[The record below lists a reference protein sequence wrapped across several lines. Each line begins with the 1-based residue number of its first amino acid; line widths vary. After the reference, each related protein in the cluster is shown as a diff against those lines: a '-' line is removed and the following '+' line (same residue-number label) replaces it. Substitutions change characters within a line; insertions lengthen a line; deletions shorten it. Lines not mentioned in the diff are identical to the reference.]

1 MPVSKPDYSS
11 GASTTTN
18 LDVGTYSITQVAE
31 GLSIPKYDHV
41 FLSNYT
47 AGGNPQ
53 LIVYRSGGSSGVIV
67 AQLALTYD
75 GSGNLTSVA
84 RT

>member
-18 LDVGTYSITQVAE
+18 LDVGTYSLQQVSE
-31 GLSIPKYDHV
+31 GLSIPKHDYI
-41 FLSNYT
+41 FLSNYN
-47 AGGNPQ
+47 AGGNPTV
-53 LIVYRSGGSSGVIV
+53 IVYRHGGASGVIV
-67 AQLALTYD
+67 AQLTLTYD
-75 GSGNLTSVA
+75 GSGNLTSVV